1 MFLNLSF
8 LDAHKLDVYSG
19 PCGWV
24 FFFPAINC
32 SEIFGVM
39 MYNLGLQG
47 DTFDTQMSPRDG
59 KF

>member
-1 MFLNLSF
+1 M
-8 LDAHKLDVYSG
+8 G
-19 PCGWV
+19 G